1 MDAIPKQRAVTH
13 EDANPHSP
21 VFSFSFRFFVPP
33 FWTPQGS

>member
-1 MDAIPKQRAVTH
+1 MSAIPEQL
-13 EDANPHSP
+13 ANPKESLSPNSP